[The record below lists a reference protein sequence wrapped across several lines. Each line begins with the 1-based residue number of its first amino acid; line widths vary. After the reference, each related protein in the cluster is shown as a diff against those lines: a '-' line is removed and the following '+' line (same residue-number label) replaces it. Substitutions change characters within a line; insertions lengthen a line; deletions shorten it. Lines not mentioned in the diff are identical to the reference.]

1 MSRFFPYFD
10 RFESSRK
17 AFCIALGLAVMLGSG
32 FNSGSPSL
40 TSVSVIRALC
50 GGCVRS
56 SLRVHS
62 WWPVLWEAADELAI
76 TSADLSPQ
84 PFLVRP
90 QHPGGG
96 FSVSHSKEINLSV
109 PAGNRLAAC
118 KCAEFHECLSNCPV
132 FSKLAFPRF
141 FPWISLCI
149 VNFVLPGLIDISDT
163 QWEYWL
169 FCTQDLSCI

>member
-32 FNSGSPSL
+32 FNSGSPSF

-62 WWPVLWEAADELAI
+62 W
-76 TSADLSPQ
+76 
-84 PFLVRP
+84 
-90 QHPGGG
+90 
-96 FSVSHSKEINLSV
+96 
-109 PAGNRLAAC
+109 
-118 KCAEFHECLSNCPV
+118 
-132 FSKLAFPRF
+132 
-141 FPWISLCI
+141 
-149 VNFVLPGLIDISDT
+149 
-163 QWEYWL
+163 
-169 FCTQDLSCI
+169 